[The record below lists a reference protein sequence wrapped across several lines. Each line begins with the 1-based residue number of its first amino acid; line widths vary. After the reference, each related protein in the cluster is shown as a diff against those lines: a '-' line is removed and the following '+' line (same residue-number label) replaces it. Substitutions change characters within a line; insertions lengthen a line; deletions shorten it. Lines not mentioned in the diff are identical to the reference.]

1 MFVVRVF
8 ILGMSLL
15 FYKCFGLLVLKLTST
30 VASVK
35 RIYVRSSK
43 VRYPATASVVA
54 PSSTPTCLFY
64 RCGGW
69 FGYRA

>member
-15 FYKCFGLLVLKLTST
+15 FYECFGLLVLKLTST

-35 RIYVRSSK
+35 RIYVRSEPGAPPGCAP
-43 VRYPATASVVA
+43 RCASREE
-54 PSSTPTCLFY
+54 P
-64 RCGGW
+64 
-69 FGYRA
+69 